1 MNLLYYYLFG
11 LSPIFY
17 YQNIY
22 RLTSVLSYHLKI
34 LILYKY
40 KVKIIFLPPLSPLSP
55 SSVNFLISLF
65 NLYLEY
71 IFYYYFFF

>member
-1 MNLLYYYLFG
+1 MNLPYYYLFG

-22 RLTSVLSYHLKI
+22 RLMSVPSYHLKI

-65 NLYLEY
+65 NLYLE
-71 IFYYYFFF
+71 